1 MDFVIAHGV
10 QTTADHWAEVA
21 RRLPGR
27 VLVPNRRGRADSPPI
42 GPDYELRTEVDD
54 LHRVLDTTEHPFLVG
69 HSYGGLIALLAAAE
83 RDDLTALVLYEPVV
97 PVDGPFAR
105 EPLKAITEALDAG
118 DRDKAFEI
126 VSIELIG
133 DSPRY
138 AEAFRTRNPVGWSAM
153 LELID
158 STRAEIEALDRFRY
172 DPAVLE
178 KITVPTTVL
187 LGERTDRPELVYGR
201 AARSLTREIE
211 GAELVM
217 LPDQG
222 HIAHLT
228 APDLLAD
235 TITKFIQ
242 HR

>member
-1 MDFVIAHGV
+1 MHGV
-10 QTTADHWAEVA
+10 QTTADHWTEVA
-21 RRLPGR
+21 SRLPGR
-27 VLVPNRRGRADSPPI
+27 VLVPDRRGRADSPPI
-42 GPDYELRTEVDD
+42 GPDYDLQTEIDD
-54 LHRVLDTTEHPFLVG
+54 LHRVLDTTEHPLLIG
-69 HSYGGLIALLAAAE
+69 HSYGGLIALLTAAE

-105 EPLKAITEALDAG
+105 GPLKAISAALDAG

-138 AEAFRTRNPVGWSAM
+138 VDAFRTRNPAGWSAM

-158 STRAEIEALDRFRY
+158 STRAELEALDRFHF

-178 KITVPTTVL
+178 KIVVPTTLL

-201 AARSLTREIE
+201 AVRALADGIDSATL
-211 GAELVM
+211 AM

-228 APDLLAD
+228 APDLLAA
-235 TITKFIQ
+235 TITKFVPP
-242 HR
+242 R